1 MRGALLTLLALSA
14 LLAGAPG
21 CAGEPP
27 PEAPLRPL
35 GHAARGGSLIIDHQ
49 RLWAWAADADNH
61 ALHRVDLV
69 SAEVVSS
76 ALDGAP
82 EQVVLV
88 DDHHLAVTVRD
99 RNEVELLEIDAEGA
113 AHAVARTEVAVD
125 PFGLALTPQGELLVT
140 SAWSHTLSALDAET
154 LAPRWTADLAREPRA
169 VVVSN
174 DGARAFITHLAGNS
188 ISIVELEPEV
198 PIVRRA
204 PLLGGLHRNRVDR
217 SLGADTL
224 RPTAALAYAA
234 VISDAGARLFVPQ
247 VIEQNGSS
255 TSRSVP
261 FAYGGVPVDEDTS
274 QASVAVIMVQG
285 ERLLG
290 PIAGGAAPVETLGG
304 AASIAPEGGLGV
316 VIPPG
321 AAPARQ
327 GRAVALLGERLLVAS
342 QGTNELIELDA
353 RAFDPAMSVRRRFA
367 VGEGPKGVEVDAST
381 RTAVVW
387 SQLSHEVAI
396 VALDSGAVERLRVAG
411 DPLPPEIAAGRRL
424 FFTELDRRIT
434 RDGRSCAGC
443 HPEGRDDGVVW
454 KLGAGPRQT
463 PTLLGRLSRGPYGW
477 LGKHATLE
485 GNMVETISRLGGTG
499 LPDADLRK
507 LAAYLQKGLIT
518 PTLALAEPAADA
530 LVDQGRALFRSEQ
543 VGCSGCHHLDT
554 ELSDRSLHDVGS
566 YAKTDGSRSFRT
578 PPLLHVGHSAPYFHD
593 GRYATLE
600 QLLDDNLDR
609 MGQTTQLSPA
619 ELRALAAFLRT
630 L

>member
-1 MRGALLTLLALSA
+1 MRGALLPLFALSA
-14 LLAGAPG
+14 LLACAPG
-21 CAGEPP
+21 CGDEPAP
-27 PEAPLRPL
+27 AAPLRPL
-35 GHAARGGSLIIDHQ
+35 GHAARGGSLVVDPG

-61 ALHRVDLV
+61 ALHRVDLL

-76 ALDGAP
+76 AVDGAP
-82 EQVVLV
+82 EQIVLV
-88 DDHHLAVTVRD
+88 GDRRLAVTMRD
-99 RNEVELLEIDAEGA
+99 RNQVELFEIDAEGA
-113 AHAVARTEVAVD
+113 AHEIARADVAVD
-125 PFGLALTPQGELLVT
+125 PFGLAVTPQGELLVT
-140 SAWSHTLSALDAET
+140 SAWSHTLSALDADT
-154 LAPRWTADLAREPRA
+154 LSPRWSVDLAREPRA
-169 VVVSN
+169 VVVSG
-174 DGARAFITHLAGNS
+174 DGSRAFITHLTGNAVS
-188 ISIVELEPEV
+188 VVELEPEV
-198 PIVRRA
+198 PVVRRA
-204 PLLGGLHRNRVDR
+204 PILGGLHRNRVDR
-217 SLGADTL
+217 SLGADTV

-234 VISDAGARLFVPQ
+234 VISEPGGRLFVPH

-274 QASVAVIMVQG
+274 QASVAVMMVQG
-285 ERLLG
+285 ERILG

-304 AASIAPEGGLGV
+304 AASIAPETGLGV

-327 GRAVALLGERLLVAS
+327 ARATAILGERLFVAS

-367 VGEGPKGVEVDAST
+367 VGEGPKGVDVDVTT

-396 VALDSGAVERLRVAG
+396 VALDAGTVERIRVAG
-411 DPLPPEIAAGRRL
+411 DPLSKEIAAGRRL

-463 PTLLGRLSRGPYGW
+463 PTLLGRLERGPYGW
-477 LGKHATLE
+477 LGKHPTLE
-485 GNMVETISRLGGTG
+485 GNMQETISRLGGTG

-507 LAAYLQKGLIT
+507 LAVYLRRGLIT
-518 PTLALAEPAADA
+518 PEKAMNEPSVEELAER
-530 LVDQGRALFRSEQ
+530 GKALFRSEK
-543 VGCSGCHHLDT
+543 VGCSGCHHLES

-566 YAKTDGSRSFRT
+566 YAKTDSSRSFRT
-578 PPLLHVGHSAPYFHD
+578 PPLLHVGGSAPYFHD

-600 QLLDDNLDR
+600 QLLGDNLDR
-609 MGQTTQLSPA
+609 MGQTTQLSPE